1 MNIISLWYSL
11 QAMTKYPSLLYT
23 SKLQIHLLH
32 TTKNYFG
39 HLTKIYCEKQVMYL
53 SIFQRK
59 NVFAISF
66 LLLQQE
72 RFATSSMVIKV
83 FELSVIVFETTLS
96 YFCRIS
102 ILPYWDIFVNRTLE
116 WFHTT
121 LKNKWRERLT
131 YNGTSFAIGL
141 NQRRFKISCSC
152 KNEI

>member
-1 MNIISLWYSL
+1 MTSDRKEYNIHSYIHLRSSIASEYHEPFMNIISLGYSL

-53 SIFQRK
+53 SIVQRK

-66 LLLQQE
+66 LFLQQE

-102 ILPYWDIFVNRTLE
+102 ILPY
-116 WFHTT
+116 
-121 LKNKWRERLT
+121 
-131 YNGTSFAIGL
+131 
-141 NQRRFKISCSC
+141 
-152 KNEI
+152 